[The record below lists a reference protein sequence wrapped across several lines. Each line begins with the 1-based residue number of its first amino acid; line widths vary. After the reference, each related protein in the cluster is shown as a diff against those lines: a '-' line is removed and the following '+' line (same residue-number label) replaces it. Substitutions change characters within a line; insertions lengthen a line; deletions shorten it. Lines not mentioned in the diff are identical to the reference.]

1 MSRNDS
7 RLGGENTSPGDAN
20 FPVTEVED
28 TQNNTTQPLSFS
40 VPTEQVELP
49 SQGRYYPENHP
60 LHNAE
65 TIEIK
70 FMTAK
75 EEDILTS
82 PSLLKKNLTME
93 RLLRSVIVNKMID
106 PQHLLIGDRNAIL
119 VATRKTGYGED
130 YEVKTSCPSCLATNE
145 WSTNLNEVK
154 VVNGGI
160 DNSEGYNVSDNDNG
174 TFDVVLPKSKV
185 TVTVKLLTG
194 RDEKEIAARAQKRK
208 KHKLEENNLTE
219 QLKAMIV
226 SVNGS
231 RNFKD
236 IENFVNFVPAFDSK
250 YLRNAYAKVMPNI
263 DMSHDFECSACD
275 WEGTMEV
282 PLTAALFWPK

>member
-75 EEDILTS
+75 EESNNGEAFAKCHCQQD
-82 PSLLKKNLTME
+82 
-93 RLLRSVIVNKMID
+93 
-106 PQHLLIGDRNAIL
+106 DR
-119 VATRKTGYGED
+119 
-130 YEVKTSCPSCLATNE
+130 P
-145 WSTNLNEVK
+145 
-154 VVNGGI
+154 
-160 DNSEGYNVSDNDNG
+160 
-174 TFDVVLPKSKV
+174 
-185 TVTVKLLTG
+185 
-194 RDEKEIAARAQKRK
+194 
-208 KHKLEENNLTE
+208 
-219 QLKAMIV
+219 
-226 SVNGS
+226 
-231 RNFKD
+231 
-236 IENFVNFVPAFDSK
+236 
-250 YLRNAYAKVMPNI
+250 
-263 DMSHDFECSACD
+263 
-275 WEGTMEV
+275 
-282 PLTAALFWPK
+282 TASSNWR